1 MEETFKLQLEDVEG
15 QIQLLKRTEEMLKD
29 QLVTHQSR
37 EQEMRERLQQKDEEL
52 ARLSRQLEDIV
63 AERNSEEEIIRR

>member
-37 EQEMRERLQQKDEEL
+37 EQEMRERL
-52 ARLSRQLEDIV
+52 
-63 AERNSEEEIIRR
+63 

>member
-1 MEETFKLQLEDVEG
+1 MEETFKLQLEDVES